1 MNESCH
7 AYVEVSLVTHI
18 YVYDI
23 YICLYV
29 YIYMCYYL
37 TLSHC
42 NTLSHIAA
50 RCRIHLYVYTAGC
63 DAQKHTAM
71 WDCRCQHLTLQHTA
85 THTTIHCNTHCNT
98 LQDGM
103 LKNKLTYEIIDA
115 STIGIE
121 NNDGIVLGQ
130 FSDIYIYMKH
140 TYISKKLYDTHTY
153 ICVSCIF
160 FHTYIYM
167 IREHIMCTFIYTSV
181 YIPTCIHV
189 PICIDILYI

>member
-85 THTTIHCNTHCNT
+85 THTAIHCNTHCNT

-130 FSDIYIYMKH
+130 FSDIYQIYIWNTHIYQKNCTKH
-140 TYISKKLYDTHTY
+140 IHISVFRVFFSTHIFTWYVSTLCVHSYIQVY
-153 ICVSCIF
+153 ICLRV
-160 FHTYIYM
+160 YM
-167 IREHIMCTFIYTSV
+167 Y
-181 YIPTCIHV
+181 
-189 PICIDILYI
+189 LYV

>member
-42 NTLSHIAA
+42 NTLFHIAA
-50 RCRIHLYVYTAGC
+50 HCRIHLYVYTAGC

-130 FSDIYIYMKH
+130 FSDIYQIYIWNTHIYQKNCTTH
-140 TYISKKLYDTHTY
+140 IHIYVFRVFFSTHIFTWYVSTLCVHSYIQ
-153 ICVSCIF
+153 V
-160 FHTYIYM
+160 YIYL
-167 IREHIMCTFIYTSV
+167 RV
-181 YIPTCIHV
+181 YMY
-189 PICIDILYI
+189 LYV